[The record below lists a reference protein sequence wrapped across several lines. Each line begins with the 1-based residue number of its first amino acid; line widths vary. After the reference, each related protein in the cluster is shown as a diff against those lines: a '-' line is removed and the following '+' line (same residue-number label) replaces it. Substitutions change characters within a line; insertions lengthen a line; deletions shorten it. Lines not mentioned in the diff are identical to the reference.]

1 MRRARALIAGA
12 SFLAWFLAFT
22 GARPL
27 NVPDEGRYAE
37 VAREMVVSGDWVTP
51 RLDGVPFLDK
61 PPLFYW
67 MAALGFRAFGVHVW
81 TARLVPAL
89 MGALGCLLVFLAGA
103 RLHGRRAGLL
113 AAVVL
118 AVSPFYFGASQY
130 VNHDL
135 AVAVWIS
142 GAVLAFAVALPAE
155 GRWRP
160 AWFLA
165 GCASAGLAV
174 LTKGLVGILFP
185 FGVAGLWALAAR
197 RWARVAWPA
206 VAGGAGLLAGLV
218 LPWIAAEQAA
228 NPDFL
233 HYFFVTQHVERF
245 TGTGFNNPAGPAFY
259 LVVLAAGLLPWTP
272 LLPAAVRR
280 AAAAFRRD
288 RSDAGADLL
297 LLLWPALV
305 VVFFSIPRSK
315 IAGYVAPAVPP
326 LALLL
331 GRWWDQVLPGA
342 GDPPPSLRASGWLMA
357 AVAVALGAAPLLP
370 ARVLPPA
377 AAARLA
383 VAGLASLAAAS
394 VALAALRRRRMGLC
408 FAGHAGF
415 AAAFCAGVL
424 LAVPEVVQDGTGPLA
439 ERMRPLLRPGDV
451 VASYRRYYYDLPLLL
466 DRRDPIVVADDWNDP
481 AIPAKDNWRREL
493 WLGLRRQP
501 QAAAWLVEPER
512 LGELCGGEARCF
524 VVAARRALPELERL
538 GLAAVA
544 ESRGEVLAASR
555 AALPAGRPGLSPA
568 RGGADAR

>member
-1 MRRARALIAGA
+1 MKPARALIAGA
-12 SFLAWFLAFT
+12 LFLGWFLAFT

-37 VAREMVVSGDWVTP
+37 VAREMVLWGDWVTP

-89 MGALGCLLVFLAGA
+89 MGALGCLVVFLAGA
-103 RLHGRRAGLL
+103 RLYGRRAGLL
-113 AAVVL
+113 AAAVL
-118 AVSPFYFGASQY
+118 AVSPFYFGSSQY

-142 GAVLAFAVALPAE
+142 AAVLAFAVALPAQ

-160 AWFLA
+160 AWLLA
-165 GCASAGLAV
+165 GCAAAGLAV
-174 LTKGLVGILFP
+174 LTKGLVGIVFP

-197 RWARVAWPA
+197 RRARVAWAA
-206 VAGGAGLLAGLV
+206 VAAGAGLLAALV
-218 LPWIAAEQAA
+218 LPWIVAAQAA

-233 HYFFVTQHVERF
+233 HYFFVTQHFERY
-245 TGTGFNNPAGPAFY
+245 TSTGFNNPAGPVFY

-280 AAAAFRRD
+280 AVAAFRRD
-288 RSDAGADLL
+288 RSDGGADLL

-342 GDPPPSLRASGWLMA
+342 GDPPRSLRASGWLMVALA
-357 AVAVALGAAPLLP
+357 AALGAAPLLP

-394 VALAALRRRRMGLC
+394 VALAALRRHRMGLC

-415 AAAFCAGVL
+415 AAALCAGVL
-424 LAVPEVVQDGTGPLA
+424 LAVPEVVRDGTGPLA
-439 ERMRPLLRPGDV
+439 EQMRPLLRPGDV
-451 VASYRRYYYDLPLLL
+451 VANYRRYYYDLPLLL
-466 DRRDPIVVADDWNDP
+466 DRRDPIVVADDWSDP
-481 AIPAKDNWRREL
+481 AIPATDNWRREL
-493 WLGLRRQP
+493 WLGLRREP
-501 QAAAWLVEPER
+501 RAASWLVGPGR
-512 LGELCGGEARCF
+512 LGVLCSGEARCF
-524 VVAARRALPELERL
+524 VLAPRRALPELEGL
-538 GLAAVA
+538 GLVAVA
-544 ESRGEVLAASR
+544 ENGDQVLAASR
-555 AALPAGRPGLSPA
+555 AALAAGGPGLSPIRSVGEA
-568 RGGADAR
+568 R

>member
-1 MRRARALIAGA
+1 MRRAGALIGGA
-12 SFLAWFLAFT
+12 LFLGWFLAFT

-37 VAREMVVSGDWVTP
+37 VAREMVVWGDWVTP

-89 MGALGCLLVFLAGA
+89 MGSLGCLLVFLAGV

-118 AVSPFYFGASQY
+118 AVSPFYFGASLY

-135 AVAVWIS
+135 AVAVWIA
-142 GAVLAFAVALPAE
+142 GAVLAFAVALPAA

-165 GCASAGLAV
+165 GCAAAGLAV
-174 LTKGLVGILFP
+174 LTKGLVGIVFP
-185 FGVAGLWALAAR
+185 FGVAGPWALATR
-197 RWARVAWPA
+197 RWNRVAWPA
-206 VAGGAGLLAGLV
+206 LAAGAVLLGALV
-218 LPWIAAEQAA
+218 LPWVIAAQAA

-233 HYFFVTQHVERF
+233 HYFFVTQHFERF
-245 TGTGFNNPAGPAFY
+245 TGRTFNNPAGPAFY

-272 LLPAAVRR
+272 LLPAAVRQ
-280 AAAAFRRD
+280 AVAAFRRD
-288 RSDAGADLL
+288 RSDGGADLL

-315 IAGYVAPAVPP
+315 LAGYVAPAVPP

-331 GRWWDQVLPGA
+331 GRWWDQVLQKT
-342 GDPPPSLRASGWLMA
+342 GDPPRSLRVSGWLMV
-357 AVAVALGAAPLLP
+357 AVAIALGAAPLLP
-370 ARVLPPA
+370 ARVLPAA

-383 VAGLASLAAAS
+383 AAGLASLAAAS
-394 VALAALRRRRMGLC
+394 VALGALRRGHLGLC

-424 LAVPEVVQDGTGPLA
+424 LAVPEVVRDGTGPLA

-466 DRRDPIVVADDWNDP
+466 DRRDPIVVADDWDDP
-481 AIPAKDNWRREL
+481 AIPATDNWRREL
-493 WLGLRRQP
+493 WLGLRREP
-501 QAAAWLVEPER
+501 RAASWLVSPAR
-512 LGELCGGEARCF
+512 LGVLCGGEARCF
-524 VVAARRALPELERL
+524 VLAPRRALPELERL

-544 ESRGEVLAASR
+544 ENGDQVLAASR
-555 AALPAGRPGLSPA
+555 AALPDGGAGLAPA
-568 RGGADAR
+568 RGSGVR